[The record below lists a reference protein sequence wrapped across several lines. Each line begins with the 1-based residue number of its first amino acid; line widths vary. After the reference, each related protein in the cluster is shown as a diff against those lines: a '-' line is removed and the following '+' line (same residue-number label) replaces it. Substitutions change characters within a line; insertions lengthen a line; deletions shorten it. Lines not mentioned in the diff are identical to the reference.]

1 MKIEDYCRV
10 FFEPQ
15 VHQEDGIL
23 TPGRMIHVVFKCI
36 SNLSQ
41 YIHFVL
47 PIKVGVFVAFE
58 MYRME
63 IENTF
68 ALQYGA
74 QVCSH
79 SKANGL
85 N

>member
-10 FFEPQ
+10 FFEPR

-41 YIHFVL
+41 YIYSLRFTYKSWCFCCFRDV
-47 PIKVGVFVAFE
+47 
-58 MYRME
+58 
-63 IENTF
+63 
-68 ALQYGA
+68 
-74 QVCSH
+74 S
-79 SKANGL
+79 NG